1 MKKLKSYF
9 SCRNYP
15 ALKDLQVLLILFGTA
30 FFLFLGKYGLIEP
43 DEGRY
48 SEIPREMLEKGDF
61 LTPTLNYVSYFEKPP
76 LHYWL
81 NALFLKLFGLNE
93 FAARFAGALA
103 GVLCVL
109 LVYHTGRKLF
119 GRREGLFS
127 ALILGSSTGFLAQS
141 RINLTDMTLTFW
153 LSAALCCFI
162 IASADQEQYKRRY
175 YYLFFLFSA
184 LAVLTKGLI
193 GVLFPAG
200 IVFLYLVLARRLYLL
215 KEMQLPGGIA
225 LFLITAAPWFVLVSW
240 HNPEFP
246 RFFFIHE
253 HFERFLTK
261 VHRHYQPAW
270 FFIPILLMT
279 MFPWSIY
286 LARAIGKVWKERRH
300 PDGDRL
306 LFLVIWAAC
315 ILLFFSASQSKL
327 IPYILPLFPPLALL
341 LGKTFSDL
349 MEREQEQFFLPEIWV
364 LGPFLIVLPAAALIY
379 PHLPDIA
386 PALIRLGLVA
396 SGSSILT
403 KQPIL
408 SPMGGV
414 VAACLVLF
422 MGAVTRLA
430 HRRKDILML
439 FIGLCFGSYLLETIS
454 LQLFMENIE
463 FKKSS
468 KELAL
473 LAAESLA
480 DTDSLVS
487 FGYEQSLPFYTGRRV
502 VVVGGM
508 GELDFGSRQGDHS
521 AWFIDEPAFMRLWQ
535 EKPQVVVL
543 LKKADYEKIA
553 GKLVPAA
560 SILGQKGKKMLICKK
575 SIANVAVK
583 PVVKG
588 LPISTPAY

>member
-1 MKKLKSYF
+1 M
-9 SCRNYP
+9 
-15 ALKDLQVLLILFGTA
+15 LILLFLLGSA
-30 FFLFLGKYGLIEP
+30 FFLFLGNCGLIEP

-61 LTPTLNYVSYFEKPP
+61 LTPTLNYVNYFEKPP

-81 NALFLKLFGLNE
+81 NAFFFKLFGLNE

-119 GRREGLFS
+119 GRREGLLS
-127 ALILGSSTGFLAQS
+127 AFVLGSSTGFLAQS

-162 IASADQEQYKRRY
+162 IASADHEQNKKRY

-193 GVLFPAG
+193 GLLFPAG
-200 IVFLYLVLARRLYLL
+200 IIFIYLAATRRWRLL

-225 LFLITAAPWFVLVSW
+225 LFLITAAPWFVLVSL
-240 HNPEFP
+240 HNPEFAG
-246 RFFFIHE
+246 FFFIHE
-253 HFERFLTK
+253 HFERYLTK
-261 VHRHYQPAW
+261 VHRHYQPFW

-279 MFPWSIY
+279 MFPWSLY
-286 LARAIGKVWKERRH
+286 LVRAIGKAWSERRQIH
-300 PDGDRL
+300 GDRL
-306 LFLVIWAAC
+306 LFLVIWAAF

-327 IPYILPLFPPLALL
+327 IPYILPIFPPLALL

-349 MEREQEQFFLPEIWV
+349 MDREQEQFFAPEITI
-364 LGPFLIVLPAAALIY
+364 LGSLLVILVAAAVVY
-379 PHLPDIA
+379 PHLPEIA
-386 PALIRLGLVA
+386 PVLTGSGLVRP
-396 SGSSILT
+396 GSSILT

-414 VAACLVLF
+414 VAACVVF
-422 MGAVTRLA
+422 IMGVMTWLA
-430 HRRKDILML
+430 RRRKDLLIL
-439 FIGLCFGSYLLETIS
+439 FIGLFFGSYLLETVS
-454 LQLFMENIE
+454 LHAFMENIE

-473 LAAESLA
+473 VAGEAVT
-480 DTDSLVS
+480 DTGRLVS

-508 GELDFGSRQGDHS
+508 GELQFGSRQGDQS
-521 AWFIDEPAFMRLWQ
+521 AWFIEEPDFIRLWQ
-535 EKPQVVVL
+535 EKPQVIVL
-543 LKKADYEKIA
+543 LKKTDYERIA
-553 GKLVPAA
+553 DKLVPAA
-560 SILGQKGKKMLICKK
+560 AILGQKGKKMLICNK
-575 SIANVAVK
+575 SMQEVA
-583 PVVKG
+583 
-588 LPISTPAY
+588 LPSGSKRLF